1 MSILKR
7 RKVSSFSLALIMSLS
22 LLTGCKSGSEEGT
35 TKKVKQA
42 EVTLAGSTSVT
53 PYAEKIASQFE
64 NENSDVVVNIQ
75 GLGSTAGIKA
85 ANENTSDI
93 GMASRELK
101 DEEKDMGL
109 DEHIIA
115 HEGIAVITHPNNK
128 IKDLSLENLLKIFKG
143 EIKNW
148 KEVGGNDESI
158 IVVSREAG
166 SGTRGAFDE
175 LVGLEVEK
183 NEKKISTVSPE
194 ALIADGNGAIRQN
207 VSGKENAIGYISLGY
222 LDDSVNAVNI
232 EDVKPTVENVI
243 NKTYKISRPFLL
255 LTKGEISDDA
265 KAYLD
270 FVMSE
275 KGQAIIKQE
284 GAVPIK

>member
-7 RKVSSFSLALIMSLS
+7 RKLSVFSLALIMSLS

-35 TKKVKQA
+35 SKKAKT

-53 PYAEKIASQFE
+53 PYAEKIAQQFE
-64 NENSDVVVNIQ
+64 NEHSDIVVNIQ
-75 GLGSTAGIKA
+75 GLGSTAGVKA
-85 ANENTSDI
+85 ANEKTSDI

-101 DEEKDMGL
+101 DEEKNMGL

-128 IKDLSLENLLKIFKG
+128 VKDLSLENLLKIFKG

-148 KEVGGNDESI
+148 KEIGGNDETI

-183 NEKKISTVSPE
+183 NDKKISTVSKE

-222 LDDSVNAVNI
+222 LDESVNAVNI
-232 EDVKPTVENVI
+232 EGIEPTVENVI

-255 LTKGEISDDA
+255 LTKGELSNDA

-270 FVMSE
+270 FVMGE
-275 KGQAIIKQE
+275 KGQEIIKQE